1 MANLEKQTDT
11 LLKNKKTQSSLET
24 MGNEKID
31 QQELNKELY
40 TTVDKPTL
48 GIEEK
53 MQNVDADNID
63 LIKKYLINEITVNM
77 FGDPGGGFKYPGVT
91 GKEGTDED
99 RTFETNRLDSMDINA
114 LYDEFKYWDSQ
125 AKEHTYRLE
134 GDAETP
140 VKEWFEKMYKRFYPH
155 GQ

>member
-53 MQNVDADNID
+53 MQNVDADI
-63 LIKKYLINEITVNM
+63 LIL
-77 FGDPGGGFKYPGVT
+77 
-91 GKEGTDED
+91 
-99 RTFETNRLDSMDINA
+99 L
-114 LYDEFKYWDSQ
+114 
-125 AKEHTYRLE
+125 
-134 GDAETP
+134 
-140 VKEWFEKMYKRFYPH
+140 KRI
-155 GQ
+155 